1 MAAPVKKPTTA
12 PGVKSVGAKA
22 PPAGKRGAARLA
34 AVQALYQLDMNGG
47 KPAQVIAE
55 FVEHRL
61 GRELDGDQYG
71 GADEHLFRA
80 IAGGAATKR
89 EELDNLIAAVLPDAW
104 PLERLESI
112 LRQILRCG
120 VYELAELPEIPTP
133 VVISEYVGISDAFYS
148 GKEPV
153 MVNAVLDRLAREL
166 RLPAP
171 QPESRGGKPPAA

>member
-1 MAAPVKKPTTA
+1 MATPVKKPT
-12 PGVKSVGAKA
+12 KA

-47 KPAQVIAE
+47 KMEQVIRE
-55 FVEHRL
+55 FVDHRL

-71 GADEHLFRA
+71 GADETLFRA
-80 IAGGAATKR
+80 IAGGASAKR

-133 VVISEYVGISDAFYS
+133 VVISEYVGIADAFFGE
-148 GKEPV
+148 GKQPG

-166 RLPAP
+166 RTQDA
-171 QPESRGGKPPAA
+171 ETRGGKPPAA